1 MKPTK
6 FPGIFFEETDGRK
19 TFYTKNLTP
28 GKQVYGEKLVAES
41 DIEYREWDIRRS
53 KLAAAL
59 IKGIDQLGFKEDSKV
74 LYLGSATGTTV
85 SHVSDICDKGMI
97 FAIDFAPRVMRDL
110 MFLAE
115 RRKNIIP
122 LLADA
127 NKPEEYYSFIPAADI
142 IYQDVAQ
149 KNQVEIFLKNINL
162 FLKSAGYAII
172 AVKSRSIDVTRSPK
186 EIFSIV
192 RRELENSLIVV
203 DYRVLDPFERDHCMF
218 VCKKKNA
225 A

>member
-19 TFYTKNLTP
+19 TFYTKNLVP
-28 GKQVYGEKLVAES
+28 GKQVYGERLVAEN

-85 SHVSDICDKGMI
+85 SHVSDICSKGAV

-110 MFLAE
+110 MYVAE
-115 RRKNIIP
+115 QRKNIIP

-162 FLKSAGYAII
+162 FLKSTGYAII

-186 EIFSIV
+186 EIK
-192 RRELENSLIVV
+192 
-203 DYRVLDPFERDHCMF
+203 Y
-218 VCKKKNA
+218 
-225 A
+225 